1 MLAEVTAAQSA
12 MESRAE
18 PVRAHAKLPS
28 RPRASGARRR
38 PRRPL
43 IAASAVAA
51 VLGASAGVGYGFME
65 HQWDD
70 HPAVSQIEAGMA
82 AKPAGLVPKPVPPAP
97 PPRITGSYTYQAGA
111 MVYFVISYADPGH
124 NAAGF
129 GFVGV
134 EGSDWARQHY
144 SFSSPAEGIVEANS
158 IAYPLNQGCGTG
170 FEYTST
176 VKAWIYDKAGGR
188 SKPVIIH
195 LACTT

>member
-1 MLAEVTAAQSA
+1 
-12 MESRAE
+12 
-18 PVRAHAKLPS
+18 
-28 RPRASGARRR
+28 
-38 PRRPL
+38 
-43 IAASAVAA
+43 
-51 VLGASAGVGYGFME
+51 
-65 HQWDD
+65 
-70 HPAVSQIEAGMA
+70 MA
-82 AKPAGLVPKPVPPAP
+82 AKPAGLVPKRVPPAP